1 MENVKFL
8 EERLRLKIQEQ
19 NLKTEIGNA
28 FITTAFG
35 CAGRQDEKD
44 SIDAMLVRANQELKE
59 NAQKAK

>member
-1 MENVKFL
+1 MKFL

-35 CAGRQDEKD
+35 SAGRQDEKD